1 MYKVLIA
8 DDEPLIREGISESLD
23 WKALDMN
30 IVGMADDGEEALQI
44 VRREKP
50 DICLIDICMPKMNG
64 LDLISKIKAENPNT
78 ITIIITGH
86 DEFDYAQKA
95 VKLNVFDYILKP
107 VIEDELLKVV
117 EKAKKELETAAGK
130 QKWYEMAN
138 AQLKRNLPVLMHSFV
153 SAWLQGNMTK
163 DEVEELLE
171 FHGIK
176 LGEGM
181 GLILVKTRDIV
192 YNDKSKIE
200 WERQLLLFAIKNIY
214 EELLEPMKPF
224 VTIRDENDNLV
235 SIVTVNNEK
244 LWQGIKLQIESSVEK
259 FLNHA
264 VVVYLSEVV
273 SGLDEIPYAF
283 EEIKKAIYSDSHCL
297 PIIKKVKTYAEKNFR
312 DSELSLQKIADD
324 MGITINHLSKL
335 FKQEMG
341 MSFIEYLIKFR
352 ITEAIKLMND
362 PSVKIYEVAE
372 QVGYSTQHYFCAA
385 FKKVLGVSP
394 TEYRQRKLPNT

>member
-23 WKALDMN
+23 WKALGMS

-130 QKWYEMAN
+130 KKWYEMAN

-192 YNDKSKIE
+192 YNNKSKIE

-283 EEIKKAIYSDSHCL
+283 EEIKKAVYSDLHCL